1 VAGDDVAEDREAKP
15 VAAVD
20 IRDVQV
26 IKEDRT
32 FFISD
37 PYGDV
42 PLGNRSALGLYHMD
56 TRFLSRL
63 DLVFTQTDGVTAA
76 HVPRKEGDLEI
87 LIRQ

>member
-1 VAGDDVAEDREAKP
+1 MAEADPTREREAKP
-15 VAAVD
+15 PAAVD

-63 DLVFTQTDGVTAA
+63 ELTVNRLK
-76 HVPRKEGDLEI
+76 PI
-87 LIRQ
+87 LLHSSTERNYSQIGM